1 MCEMIRNTDL
11 RWSKKEGSPLRT
23 VHIKKTLVHAK
34 LPSTRPAR
42 HIPGM
47 SMCTK
52 CKICPFVDPSKTFK
66 STHTNTKYN
75 MTGSFSCNTIG
86 VIYLLTCT
94 HCSKQYVG
102 ETGRKLKERIKEHIT
117 DRDNNE
123 KTVGSH
129 YNLPGHQKAYF
140 KVQVIERVMPND
152 KFYRLE
158 REDFW
163 MKKLN
168 TMNPIGLNVMG

>member
-1 MCEMIRNTDL
+1 MWE
-11 RWSKKEGSPLRT
+11 K
-23 VHIKKTLVHAK
+23 LVEN
-34 LPSTRPAR
+34 
-42 HIPGM
+42 
-47 SMCTK
+47 
-52 CKICPFVDPSKTFK
+52 F
-66 STHTNTKYN
+66 
-75 MTGSFSCNTIG
+75 
-86 VIYLLTCT
+86 
-94 HCSKQYVG
+94 
-102 ETGRKLKERIKEHIT
+102 KERIKEHIT
-117 DRDNNE
+117 DHDNNE